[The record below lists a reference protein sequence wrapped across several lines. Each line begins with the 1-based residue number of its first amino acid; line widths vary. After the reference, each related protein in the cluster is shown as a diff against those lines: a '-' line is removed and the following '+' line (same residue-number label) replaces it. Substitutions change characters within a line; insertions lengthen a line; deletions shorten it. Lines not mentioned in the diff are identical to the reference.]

1 MNNENIMAGYFR
13 TWRDKATDPVV
24 NKTAMNELPENLDIV
39 LVFPVET
46 PPENPYWQALK
57 DVYVPH
63 LHNNG
68 TKVVFT
74 QGIQGLL
81 DNVNYPDN
89 PAGHQKYVDFIMD
102 TYINAY
108 QLDGFDIDF
117 ERTLT
122 PAEHLKTVNI
132 CTLFSRYLG
141 PLSGTGKLLIIDT
154 NRTGTDP
161 LFRATATMIDY
172 LFLQAYGRDLSQMD
186 PVYDSFKDF
195 LPARKFVPGFSF
207 YEERGPRW
215 EDISEDRNSGRA
227 YDYADWQPS
236 DGGRKGGLFS
246 YAIDRDIPIR
256 TDEIIAA
263 DYYAT
268 RKLTERMNP

>member
-13 TWRDKATDPVV
+13 TWRDKATDPVI
-24 NKTAMNELPENLDIV
+24 NKTAMNELPENLDIA

-46 PPENPYWQALK
+46 PPDNPYWQALK
-57 DVYVPH
+57 DIYVPH
-63 LHNNG
+63 LHRNG
-68 TKVVFT
+68 TKVVIT

-81 DNVNYPDN
+81 DNINYPDT
-89 PAGHQKYVDFIMD
+89 PAGHQKYVDMIMD
-102 TYINAY
+102 TYINPF

-122 PAEHLKTVNI
+122 EAEHRKTVNV
-132 CTLFSRYLG
+132 CALFSKHLG
-141 PLSGTGKLLIIDT
+141 PLSGTEKLLIIDT
-154 NRTGTDP
+154 NRTGADP
-161 LFRATATMIDY
+161 LFRETGPMINY
-172 LFLQAYGRDLSQMD
+172 LFLQAYGRSLGQMD
-186 PVYDSFKDF
+186 PVYNSFKDF

-207 YEERGPRW
+207 YEERGPQW
-215 EDISEDRNSGRA
+215 NDISEDRNSGRA
-227 YDYADWQPS
+227 YDYANWQPS

-246 YAIDRDIPIR
+246 YAIDRDIPRR

-268 RKLTERMNP
+268 RKLTDLMNP